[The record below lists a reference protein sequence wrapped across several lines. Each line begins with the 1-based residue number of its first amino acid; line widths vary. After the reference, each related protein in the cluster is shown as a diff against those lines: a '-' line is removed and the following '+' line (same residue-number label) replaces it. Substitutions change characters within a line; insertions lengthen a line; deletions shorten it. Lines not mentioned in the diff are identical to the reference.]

1 MKKTT
6 IIICLL
12 IVSVLLCGCE
22 EKKENKVISNGQV
35 VNTANMEHKHCTR
48 NATADGAEVKLD
60 YDIYYTGDVLNLLIS
75 KEEVI
80 SSSTDILNTYENA
93 YKQIHSNYKELD
105 YYETSVERGDTTV
118 TSSITINY
126 DKIDID
132 KLIDIEGEEDNIFE
146 KKVPKVSKWLEL
158 AKKFGTTCE
167 LVK

>member
-1 MKKTT
+1 MKKVS

-22 EKKENKVISNGQV
+22 EKKENKVISNGTE

-48 NATADGAEVKLD
+48 NATATGAEVKLE
-60 YDIYYTGDVLNLLIS
+60 YDLYYTGDVLNLLIS
-75 KEEVI
+75 KEKII
-80 SSSTDILNTYENA
+80 SADQSVLNTYEEA
-93 YKQIHSNYKELD
+93 YKKIHANYNGLE
-105 YYETSVERGDTTV
+105 YYDASVEKGDTTV

-126 DKIDID
+126 DKIDIS
-132 KLIDIEGEEDNIFE
+132 KLIEIEGEEDNIFE
-146 KKVPKVSKWLEL
+146 SNIPKASKWLEL